1 MREPYW
7 GRIVEMEEICFA
19 SATQIVSAI
28 RNRELSSQEVVSAY
42 QDRLEEVNSRLNAV
56 TVVASDAPEQARLA
70 DQKQAQGE
78 ELGPLHGLPFTV
90 KDTFETAGLQSPLD
104 IRIRQRQ
111 VSRTDATVVA
121 RMKQAGAILLAKTNC
136 PPAGSG
142 ADTENAVIGQTRNP
156 HNAGCSPGG
165 SSGGEAALIGAGGS
179 PLGLGSDTGGGLR
192 VPAAFCGVSALK
204 PTQGRVPNTGVYN
217 QPGGFTDQRTQIGPA
232 GRSVEDLLLALRI
245 IAGPDYFDGGVV
257 SKPLYDPDQL
267 PLRDLTIATFPY
279 DPSSLVTSA
288 VANAVG
294 ASGQALA
301 RAGVQVVENR
311 PLDLVGGARDL
322 DRGWRQM
329 AATRGQDVVE
339 LLYAWDQF
347 RTNLLQYIRYYDA
360 ILCPA
365 VHHTA
370 PSIGARDN
378 QRFDYTVPFSL
389 TGYPAAVVPV
399 TVDVDGLPVAVQ
411 IVSHPW
417 REDIVFALALALEE
431 EFKEWQKD
439 LHGGLK
445 L

>member
-1 MREPYW
+1 MK
-7 GRIVEMEEICFA
+7 EICFT
-19 SATQIVSAI
+19 SATQLIRAI
-28 RNRELSSQEVVSAY
+28 HDRELSAQEVVAAF
-42 QDRLEEVNSRLNAV
+42 QERLETVNPRLNAV
-56 TVVASDAPEQARLA
+56 TVVAEDALERARLA
-70 DQKQAQGE
+70 DQKQARGE
-78 ELGPLHGLPFTV
+78 QLGPLHGLPFTV
-90 KDTFETAGLQSPLD
+90 KDTFETAGLQSQLD
-104 IRIRQRQ
+104 VRIRKRQ
-111 VSRTDATVVA
+111 VARADATVVA

-156 HNAGCSPGG
+156 HNASRSPGG
-165 SSGGEAALIGAGGS
+165 SSGGEAALIAAGGS
-179 PLGLGSDTGGGLR
+179 PLGLGSDTAGGLR
-192 VPAAFCGVSALK
+192 VPAAFCGTTALK

-217 QPGGFTDQRTQIGPA
+217 QPGGLTDQRTQIGPA
-232 GRSVEDLLLALRI
+232 ARRVEDLLLALRI
-245 IAGPDYFDGGVV
+245 IGGPDYFDGGVV
-257 SKPLYDPDQL
+257 AKPLYDPDQL
-267 PLRDLTIATFPY
+267 PLRDLTIASFAY

-322 DRGWRQM
+322 DRGWRRM
-329 AATRGQDVVE
+329 ASTRGQDVVE
-339 LLYAWDQF
+339 LLHAWDLF

-370 PSIGARDN
+370 PPIGPRDN

-399 TVDVDGLPVAVQ
+399 TTDVDGLPVAVQ

-417 REDIVFALALALEE
+417 REDIVVALALALEE
-431 EFKEWQKD
+431 EFKDWQKD
-439 LHGGLK
+439 LDDGMK
-445 L
+445 P

>member
-1 MREPYW
+1 
-7 GRIVEMEEICFA
+7 MEDICFV
-19 SATQIVSAI
+19 SATQLLRAI
-28 RNRELSSQEVVSAY
+28 RERELSAQAVVAAY
-42 QDRLEEVNSRLNAV
+42 QERQETVNPRLNAV
-56 TVVASDAPEQARLA
+56 TVVAEDALEQARLA
-70 DQKQAQGE
+70 DKKQARGE
-78 ELGPLHGLPFTV
+78 QLGPLHGLPFTV
-90 KDTFETAGLQSPLD
+90 KDTFETAGLQSQLD
-104 IRIRQRQ
+104 VRIRKRQ
-111 VSRTDATVVA
+111 VARKDATVVA
-121 RMKQAGAILLAKTNC
+121 RMKEAGAILLAKTNC

-142 ADTENAVIGQTRNP
+142 SDTENAVIGQTRNP
-156 HNAGCSPGG
+156 HNASLSPGG
-165 SSGGEAALIGAGGS
+165 SCGGEAALIACGGS
-179 PLGLGSDTGGGLR
+179 ALGLGSDTGGGLR
-192 VPAAFCGVSALK
+192 VPAAFCGTTALK

-217 QPGGFTDQRTQIGPA
+217 QPGGFTDQRTQIGPVA
-232 GRSVEDLLLALRI
+232 RRVEDLLLALRI
-245 IAGPDYFDGGVV
+245 IGGPDYLDGGVV
-257 SKPLYDPDQL
+257 AKPLYDPSQL
-267 PLRDLTIATFPY
+267 PLRDLTIAAFPY

-339 LLYAWDQF
+339 LLHAWDQF

-370 PSIGARDN
+370 PPIGTRDN

-399 TVDVDGLPVAVQ
+399 ATDVDGLPVAVQ
-411 IVSHPW
+411 VVSHPW
-417 REDIVFALALALEE
+417 REDIVVALAQALEE
-431 EFKEWQKD
+431 EFSDWQKD
-439 LHGGLK
+439 LHGELK

>member
-1 MREPYW
+1 
-7 GRIVEMEEICFA
+7 MEDICFI
-19 SATQIVSAI
+19 SATQLLRAI
-28 RNRELSSQEVVSAY
+28 RERELSAQEVVAAY
-42 QDRLEEVNSRLNAV
+42 QARHETVNPRLNAV
-56 TVVASDAPEQARLA
+56 TAVAEDALEQARLA
-70 DQKQAQGE
+70 DKKQARGE
-78 ELGPLHGLPFTV
+78 QLGPLHGLPFSV
-90 KDTFETAGLQSPLD
+90 KDTFETAGLQSQLD
-104 IRIRQRQ
+104 VRIRKRQ
-111 VSRTDATVVA
+111 VARTDATVVA
-121 RMKQAGAILLAKTNC
+121 RMKEAGAILLAKTNC

-142 ADTENAVIGQTRNP
+142 SDTENAVIGQTRNP
-156 HNAGCSPGG
+156 HNASLSPGG
-165 SSGGEAALIGAGGS
+165 SCGGEAALIAAGGS
-179 PLGLGSDTGGGLR
+179 ALGLGSDTGGGLR
-192 VPAAFCGVSALK
+192 VPAAFCGTTALK
-204 PTQGRVPNTGVYN
+204 PTHGRVPNTGVYN
-217 QPGGFTDQRTQIGPA
+217 QPGGFTDQRTQIGPVA
-232 GRSVEDLLLALRI
+232 RRVEDLLLALRV
-245 IAGPDYFDGGVV
+245 IAGPDYYDGGVV
-257 SKPLYDPDQL
+257 SKPLYDPGQL
-267 PLRDLTIATFPY
+267 PLRDLTIATFAY

-339 LLYAWDQF
+339 LLHAWDQF

-370 PSIGARDN
+370 PPIGTRDN

-399 TVDVDGLPVAVQ
+399 ATDVDGLPVAVQ
-411 IVSHPW
+411 VVSHPW
-417 REDIVFALALALEE
+417 REDIVVALAQALEE
-431 EFKEWQKD
+431 EFSDWQKD
-439 LHGGLK
+439 LHGELK

>member
-1 MREPYW
+1 
-7 GRIVEMEEICFA
+7 MEDICFI
-19 SATQIVSAI
+19 SATQLLRAI
-28 RNRELSSQEVVSAY
+28 RERELSAQEVVAAY
-42 QDRLEEVNSRLNAV
+42 QERQETVNPRLNAV
-56 TVVASDAPEQARLA
+56 TVVAEDALEQAKLA
-70 DQKQAQGE
+70 DKKQARGE
-78 ELGPLHGLPFTV
+78 QLGPLHGLPFSV
-90 KDTFETAGLQSPLD
+90 KDTFETAGLQSQLD
-104 IRIRQRQ
+104 VRIRKRQ
-111 VSRTDATVVA
+111 VARKDATVVA
-121 RMKQAGAILLAKTNC
+121 RMKEAGAILLAKTNC

-142 ADTENAVIGQTRNP
+142 SDTENAVIGQTRNP
-156 HNAGCSPGG
+156 HNASLSPGG
-165 SSGGEAALIGAGGS
+165 SCGGEAALIACGGS
-179 PLGLGSDTGGGLR
+179 ALGLGSDTGGGLR
-192 VPAAFCGVSALK
+192 VPAAFCGTTALK

-217 QPGGFTDQRTQIGPA
+217 QPGGFTDQRTQIGPVA
-232 GRSVEDLLLALRI
+232 RGVEDLLLALRI
-245 IAGPDYFDGGVV
+245 IAGPDYLDGGVV
-257 SKPLYDPDQL
+257 AKPLYDPSQL
-267 PLRDLTIATFPY
+267 PLRDLTIASFPY

-339 LLYAWDQF
+339 LLHAWDQF
-347 RTNLLQYIRYYDA
+347 RTNMLQYIRYYDA

-370 PSIGARDN
+370 PPIGARDN

-399 TVDVDGLPVAVQ
+399 SVDVDGLPVAVQ

-431 EFKEWQKD
+431 EFSDWQKD
-439 LHGGLK
+439 LQGGLK